1 MSGIRMKTKDV
12 VVCGLLA
19 SMLLVTQV
27 ALSFLP
33 NIEVVSL
40 LVLVYT
46 LVLGRKTLIIIY
58 AFALLEGIFYGF
70 GIWWIMYL
78 YVWTIL
84 YMAVRLMRKNKSVIL
99 WAIVNG
105 IFGLLFGVLCAIPYA
120 VAGGIGAGIA
130 WWASGIPFDILH
142 GIGNF
147 IAVLLLFKPIFYIVK
162 RLVTIGAGKTD

>member
-70 GIWWIMYL
+70 
-78 YVWTIL
+78 
-84 YMAVRLMRKNKSVIL
+84 
-99 WAIVNG
+99 
-105 IFGLLFGVLCAIPYA
+105 
-120 VAGGIGAGIA
+120 
-130 WWASGIPFDILH
+130 ASGGLCIYMY
-142 GIGNF
+142 GQS
-147 IAVLLLFKPIFYIVK
+147 YIW
-162 RLVTIGAGKTD
+162 LSA